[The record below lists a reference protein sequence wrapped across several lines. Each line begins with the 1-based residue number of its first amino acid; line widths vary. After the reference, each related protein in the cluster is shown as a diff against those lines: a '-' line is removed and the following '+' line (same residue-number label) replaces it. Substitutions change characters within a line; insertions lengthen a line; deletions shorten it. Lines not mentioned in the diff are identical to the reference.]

1 MSPINDQSSD
11 ITLDK
16 HWELRPGLALYIK
29 DALKEKFLEI
39 PDPTFD
45 HLTWTPICELDVYDC
60 FKQANAF
67 DPLRTQAVLQ
77 EWLPHQGDWDQFF
90 MAMDLLQS
98 TSVHFTDKDLC
109 STFAGFTL
117 KDALIL
123 LELDFKPPP
132 TSPCSAFTWDT
143 PKKKLTKHL
152 VTKMDKMR
160 RAQGHPFIAD

>member
-16 HWELRPGLALYIK
+16 HWHLQPGLALFIE
-29 DALKEKFLEI
+29 DVLKEKLLEI
-39 PDPTFD
+39 PYPTFD
-45 HLTWTPICELDVYDC
+45 HVTWTPIS
-60 FKQANAF
+60 NAVN
-67 DPLRTQAVLQ
+67 PIRTQAVLQ

-143 PKKKLTKHL
+143 PKKNL
-152 VTKMDKMR
+152 
-160 RAQGHPFIAD
+160 QNI

>member
-1 MSPINDQSSD
+1 EFNV
-11 ITLDK
+11 
-16 HWELRPGLALYIK
+16 
-29 DALKEKFLEI
+29 LE
-39 PDPTFD
+39 
-45 HLTWTPICELDVYDC
+45 C
-60 FKQANAF
+60 FNKANAVN
-67 DPLRTQAVLQ
+67 PIQTQAVLQ

-152 VTKMDKMR
+152 VTKMDEMR

>member
-1 MSPINDQSSD
+1 MIDLLELTILIEFRNSS
-11 ITLDK
+11 
-16 HWELRPGLALYIK
+16 E
-29 DALKEKFLEI
+29 FNVLE
-39 PDPTFD
+39 
-45 HLTWTPICELDVYDC
+45 C
-60 FKQANAF
+60 FNKANAVN
-67 DPLRTQAVLQ
+67 PIRTQAVLQ